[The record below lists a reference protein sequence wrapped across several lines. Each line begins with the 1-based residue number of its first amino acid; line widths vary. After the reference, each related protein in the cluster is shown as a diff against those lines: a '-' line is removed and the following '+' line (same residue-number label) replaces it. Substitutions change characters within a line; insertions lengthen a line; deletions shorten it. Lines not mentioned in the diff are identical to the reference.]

1 MNDTRVGVVGEPSET
16 IVQAVDNTSAT
27 LVEDPFSD
35 PTFVIAVGEAAL
47 YSLIPDA
54 PAPVLPVETG
64 TPGLNPV
71 SRENVPEVLSNLL
84 DEPQL
89 HSRIQSQPQPQS
101 QSQSQ
106 PQTHTRSRFSSR
118 SQLTVTHPVIG
129 IDRPDGMVYALID
142 VLLLTSEQARISEY
156 TVMTGDEPIA
166 SIRADGIVVATPA
179 GSHGYAHDAGGP
191 YIAPETAV
199 GSVVPIAPFSVTH
212 NHWVLSLSDIR
223 LTIERDDAAVE
234 LLVDGR
240 SVGTVPYTDTLR
252 LEPVSAIETIRTN
265 K

>member
-1 MNDTRVGVVGEPSET
+1 MNDTRVGVVGESSET
-16 IVQAVDNTSAT
+16 IVQAVDDASAT

-35 PTFVIAVGEAAL
+35 PTFVIAVGEVAL
-47 YSLIPDA
+47 YSLIPDV
-54 PAPVLPVETG
+54 PAPILPVETG

-71 SRENVPEVLSNLL
+71 SRENVPAVLSNLL

-89 HSRIQSQPQPQS
+89 HSRIQSQPQS

-106 PQTHTRSRFSSR
+106 THTKARSRFSSR

-129 IDRPDGMVYALID
+129 IERPDEMVYSLID

-166 SIRADGIVVATPA
+166 SVRADGIVVATPA

-252 LEPVSAIETIRTN
+252 LKPVSAIETIRTN